1 MPTQPI
7 TPLKLGIK
15 FEPPQVLLIYRSRG
29 KLRQR
34 LIPCKNMDIL
44 TDIRLYTKSFKKD
57 EKNKAFF
64 EKISEN
70 KLEKLFFILQDNMK
84 GYTLKESLQRAK
96 KYDSKK
102 ANPSTV
108 DDLDITEQSNV
119 DKSDLDEYKN
129 AITKFKYDESESK
142 NEEVEVKSKKPCD
155 KKEPDEDEVDDD
167 FHDTDEEE
175 EEEEERNPPSVST
188 IEEVKKKKNL
198 FETIISSPGS
208 SKAAESGKTKSEI
221 QEEGISKSTALDL
234 LSTQLSSVKARIYDF
249 EDDVEDELDD
259 VKSKNE
265 DDGEENE
272 EEKIETAKGD
282 NDDFDDDSF

>member
-1 MPTQPI
+1 
-7 TPLKLGIK
+7 
-15 FEPPQVLLIYRSRG
+15 
-29 KLRQR
+29 
-34 LIPCKNMDIL
+34 MDIL

-57 EKNKAFF
+57 EKNKAYF

-96 KYDSKK
+96 KYDAKK
-102 ANPSTV
+102 SEPTNTSVAE
-108 DDLDITEQSNV
+108 DLDLTEHSNAE
-119 DKSDLDEYKN
+119 KSDMDEYKN

-142 NEEVEVKSKKPCD
+142 NEEVAAESIKF
-155 KKEPDEDEVDDD
+155 KEENEDDDDDD

-188 IEEVKKKKNL
+188 IEEVKKKKHL
-198 FETIISSPGS
+198 FETIINSSAS
-208 SKAAESGKTKSEI
+208 SSQAVEKSEI
-221 QEEGISKSTALDL
+221 KVEKQEEVISKSTALDL

-249 EDDVEDELDD
+249 EDDVDDEEAVDARSRNEDEVED
-259 VKSKNE
+259 NE
-265 DDGEENE
+265 N
-272 EEKIETAKGD
+272 EKIETAKVD

>member
-1 MPTQPI
+1 
-7 TPLKLGIK
+7 
-15 FEPPQVLLIYRSRG
+15 
-29 KLRQR
+29 
-34 LIPCKNMDIL
+34 MDIL

-57 EKNKAFF
+57 EKNKVYF

-70 KLEKLFFILQDNMK
+70 RLEKLFFILQDNMK

-102 ANPSTV
+102 SATANTSTA
-108 DDLDITEQSNV
+108 DDLDITEQSNA

-142 NEEVEVKSKKPCD
+142 NEELSEKRKHASD
-155 KKEPDEDEVDDD
+155 KGEPEDEEDDD

-188 IEEVKKKKNL
+188 IEEVKKKKHL
-198 FETIISSPGS
+198 FETIISTPES
-208 SKAAESGKTKSEI
+208 SKVTESVKKTEK

-249 EDDVEDELDD
+249 EDDVDDEGDD

-265 DDGEENE
+265 DDEEEIE
-272 EEKIETAKGD
+272 EEKIETAKAD